1 MESLQHIKCQNKVLG
16 NTKKKKMQIL
26 QYNSLKSL
34 NDSYK
39 ICIKMY
45 ENTGMVRY
53 TGKYR

>member
-16 NTKKKKMQIL
+16 NSKKKTDANITIKQ
-26 QYNSLKSL
+26 LKSL

-53 TGKYR
+53 TGK

>member
-1 MESLQHIKCQNKVLG
+1 MESLQHIKCQNKVLE
-16 NTKKKKMQIL
+16 NTKKNMQIL

-34 NDSYK
+34 NNSYK